1 MHPMIQKTLLVLGAG
16 LVFATQA
23 VAAGPY
29 PDHPVRIIDGYSAGG
44 GTDYV
49 ARYLASKMGA
59 DFGASVIVE
68 NRPGASGQIG
78 MGYVAKSKP
87 DGYTLM
93 VIPNELWSV
102 GPLLYKRLPY
112 DVERELMPVATL
124 ADIPLVL
131 TVSAKVTAKTVPE
144 LVAYAKA
151 NPGKLTFGTAG
162 AGTTHHLAA
171 ELFKSLAKVDMVHVP
186 YKGTSLAV
194 SDLLAGQ
201 IDMVFSPITAV
212 LPHIKSGKLRAL
224 GVTTKKRVSAL
235 PDTPTIAEAG
245 LPGYEG
251 SVWVFLVAPK
261 GTPNEVINKWV
272 AQAKKVFSTEEARSL
287 LAVQG
292 VETLI
297 LTREEIQQ
305 RNREDSARW
314 KKVIDD
320 AKISIE

>member
-16 LVFATQA
+16 LVFAAQA
-23 VAAGPY
+23 VAADAY

-78 MGYVAKSKP
+78 MSYVAKSKP

-112 DVERELMPVATL
+112 DVERELTPVATL

-131 TVSAKVTAKTVPE
+131 TVSANVTAKTVPE
-144 LVAYAKA
+144 LIAYAKA

-272 AQAKKVFSTEEARSL
+272 AQAKKVFSTEEARKL

-297 LTREEIQQ
+297 LTRDEIQQ
-305 RNREDSARW
+305 RNKEDTARW

>member
-1 MHPMIQKTLLVLGAG
+1 MHPMIQKTLFLLCASLVC
-16 LVFATQA
+16 ATQA
-23 VAAGPY
+23 AADAY

-49 ARYLASKMGA
+49 ARYLASKTGA

-78 MGYVAKSKP
+78 MNYVAKSKP

-102 GPLLYKRLPY
+102 APLLYKRLPY
-112 DVERELMPVATL
+112 DVERELTPVATL

-131 TVSAKVTAKTVPE
+131 TASAKVAAKTVPE
-144 LVAYAKA
+144 LIAYAKA
-151 NPGKLTFGTAG
+151 NPGKVTFGTAG

-171 ELFKSLAKVDMVHVP
+171 ELFKTLAKVDMVHVP

-201 IDMVFSPITAV
+201 IDIVFSPITAV

-224 GVTTKKRVSAL
+224 GVTTKMRVSAL

-245 LPGYEG
+245 LTGYEG
-251 SVWVFLVAPK
+251 SVWVFLVAPN

-272 AQAKKVFSTEEARSL
+272 AQARKVFSTEEARNL
-287 LAVQG
+287 LAMQG

-297 LTREEIQQ
+297 LTGDEIRQ
-305 RNREDSARW
+305 RNKEDSARW
-314 KKVIDD
+314 KKVIDE

>member
-1 MHPMIQKTLLVLGAG
+1 MHPMIQKTLLLLGAG
-16 LVFATQA
+16 LVFAMQA
-23 VAAGPY
+23 VAADAY

-78 MGYVAKSKP
+78 MSYVAKSKP

-112 DVERELMPVATL
+112 DVERELTPVATL

-131 TVSAKVTAKTVPE
+131 TVSAKVTAKTMPE
-144 LVAYAKA
+144 LIAYAKA

-194 SDLLAGQ
+194 TDLLADQ

-305 RNREDSARW
+305 RNKEDTVRW
-314 KKVIDD
+314 KKVIND

>member
-1 MHPMIQKTLLVLGAG
+1 MHPMIQKTLLLLGAG
-16 LVFATQA
+16 LVFATQV
-23 VAAGPY
+23 VAADAY
-29 PDHPVRIIDGYSAGG
+29 PDRPVRIIDGYSAGG

-78 MGYVAKSKP
+78 MSYVAKSKP

-112 DVERELMPVATL
+112 DVERELTPVATL

-131 TVSAKVTAKTVPE
+131 TVSANVTAKTVPE

-305 RNREDSARW
+305 RNKEDSARW
-314 KKVIDD
+314 KKVIND

>member
-1 MHPMIQKTLLVLGAG
+1 MHPMIQKTLLLLGAG
-16 LVFATQA
+16 LVLATQA
-23 VAAGPY
+23 VAADPY

-78 MGYVAKSKP
+78 MSYVAKSKP

-131 TVSAKVTAKTVPE
+131 TVSANVTAKTVPE
-144 LVAYAKA
+144 LIAYAKA

-245 LPGYEG
+245 VTGYEG

-272 AQAKKVFSTEEARSL
+272 AQAKKVFSTEEARKL

-297 LTREEIQQ
+297 LTRDEIRQ

>member
-1 MHPMIQKTLLVLGAG
+1 MHPMIQKTLFLLCAG
-16 LVFATQA
+16 IVFATHA
-23 VAAGPY
+23 VAADAY
-29 PDHPVRIIDGYSAGG
+29 PDRPVRIIDGYSAGG

-49 ARYLASKMGA
+49 ARYLASKIGA

-78 MGYVAKSKP
+78 MNYVAKSKP

-102 GPLLYKRLPY
+102 APLLYKRLPY
-112 DVERELMPVATL
+112 DVERDLTPVATL

-131 TVSAKVTAKTVPE
+131 TVSANVTAKTVSE
-144 LVAYAKA
+144 LIAYAKA

-171 ELFKSLAKVDMVHVP
+171 EQFKTMAKVDMVHVP

-201 IDMVFSPITAV
+201 IDIVFSPITAV
-212 LPHIKSGKLRAL
+212 LPHIKSGKLKAL
-224 GVTTKKRVSAL
+224 GVATKKRVSAL

-251 SVWVFLVAPK
+251 SLWVFLVAPN
-261 GTPNEVINKWV
+261 GTSNEVINKWV
-272 AQAKKVFSTEEARSL
+272 AQAKKVFSTEEARNL
-287 LAVQG
+287 LAMQG
-292 VETLI
+292 VETLF
-297 LTREEIQQ
+297 LTRDEIKQ
-305 RNREDSARW
+305 RSKEDSARW

>member
-1 MHPMIQKTLLVLGAG
+1 MHPMIQKTLLLLGAG
-16 LVFATQA
+16 LVFAAPA
-23 VAAGPY
+23 VAADAY

-78 MGYVAKSKP
+78 MSYVAKSKP

-112 DVERELMPVATL
+112 DVERELTPVATL

-194 SDLLAGQ
+194 TDLLANQ

-224 GVTTKKRVSAL
+224 GVTTRKRVSAL

-272 AQAKKVFSTEEARSL
+272 AEAKKVFSTEEARSL

-297 LTREEIQQ
+297 LTREEIRQ
-305 RNREDSARW
+305 RNKEDSARW
-314 KKVIDD
+314 KKVIND
-320 AKISIE
+320 AKISVE

>member
-23 VAAGPY
+23 VAADPY
-29 PDHPVRIIDGYSAGG
+29 PDRPVRIIDGYSAGG

-59 DFGASVIVE
+59 DFGANVIVE

-78 MGYVAKSKP
+78 MNYVAKSKP

-112 DVERELMPVATL
+112 DVERELTPVATL

-131 TVSAKVTAKTVPE
+131 TVSANVTAKTVPE
-144 LVAYAKA
+144 LIAYAKA

-245 LPGYEG
+245 VPGYEG

-261 GTPNEVINKWV
+261 GTPNEVINRWV
-272 AQAKKVFSTEEARSL
+272 AQAKKVFSTEEARKL

-297 LTREEIQQ
+297 LTREEIKQ
-305 RNREDSARW
+305 RNKEDSARW

>member
-1 MHPMIQKTLLVLGAG
+1 MHPMIQKTLFLLCAG
-16 LVFATQA
+16 ILAATQA
-23 VAAGPY
+23 TAADPY

-49 ARYLASKMGA
+49 ARYLASKMDA
-59 DFGASVIVE
+59 DFGGSVIVE

-78 MGYVAKSKP
+78 MSYVAKSKP

-102 GPLLYKRLPY
+102 APLLYKRLPFNV
-112 DVERELMPVATL
+112 DRELTPVATL

-131 TVSAKVTAKTVPE
+131 TVSAKVAAKTVPE
-144 LVAYAKA
+144 LIAYAKA

-171 ELFKSLAKVDMVHVP
+171 ELFKTMAKVDMVHVP

-194 SDLLAGQ
+194 NDLLAGQ
-201 IDMVFSPITAV
+201 IDMVFSPITTV
-212 LPHIKSGKLRAL
+212 LQHIKSGKLKAL

-235 PDTPTIAEAG
+235 PDTPTIAESG

-251 SVWVFLVAPK
+251 SVWVFLVAPN
-261 GTPNEVINKWV
+261 GTPNEVIEKWI
-272 AQAKKVFSTEEARSL
+272 AQAKKVFSTEEARKI

-292 VETLI
+292 VEPLS
-297 LTREEIQQ
+297 LTRDEIKQ
-305 RNREDSARW
+305 RNKEDSARW
-314 KKVIDD
+314 EKVIND

>member
-1 MHPMIQKTLLVLGAG
+1 MHPMIQKTLLLLGAG
-16 LVFATQA
+16 LVFAAQA
-23 VAAGPY
+23 VAADAY
-29 PDHPVRIIDGYSAGG
+29 PDRPVRIIDGYSAGG

-78 MGYVAKSKP
+78 MSYVAKSKP

-112 DVERELMPVATL
+112 DVERELTPVATL

-131 TVSAKVTAKTVPE
+131 TVSANVTAKTVPE
-144 LVAYAKA
+144 LIAYAKA

-224 GVTTKKRVSAL
+224 GVTTKKRVTAL

-272 AQAKKVFSTEEARSL
+272 AQAKKVFSTEEARKL

-305 RNREDSARW
+305 RNKEDSARW